1 MEKRPESPTASPAAT
16 ATFAMPTATLRS
28 APPAPGTIM
37 PPSEQNLRFILG
49 LKLNQLR
56 KQQAFS
62 LKELAGRAGIAISY
76 LNEIEKGKKYPKP
89 EKILSLAKALGVS
102 FDDLV
107 SLHLG
112 EKLHPL
118 SGVLKS
124 GILQEIPLEVF
135 GLTPTGLL
143 AMMSEEPQKIS
154 ALFDTFVKIAR
165 RFDVKIEHL
174 LLAAMRSHVEQN
186 KNYFEDI
193 EQAVEKFRVAQ
204 GWERR
209 RMPDLVQ
216 LREHLIKSCGYSVD
230 ERTLA
235 KHPELRDLRAI
246 TLQGDTA
253 HPRLLLNPRLGDWQ
267 RAFLLAREIGHQVL
281 GQREAVTTS
290 PIVKVDS
297 FEQLLR
303 NFRASY
309 FAGALLLNRELLVAD
324 MREFFT
330 RPTWDGAALI
340 EIKRKYQATP
350 EMFFHRLSQI
360 VPRFFGLEQMYFV
373 RFDHRRG
380 TSQVRI
386 GKELHYQRMHASHSI
401 GVDEHYCRRWISLRA
416 LQSFEAQQAAGGST
430 ATVAGAQRSRFTVT
444 QDEYFSIALAHHQN
458 LDTGMNS
465 CVTIG
470 FQMNDAL
477 KSAVR
482 FWDDPAL
489 AMQTVGDTC
498 ERCGITDC
506 AERAVTANLLD
517 RDLQHAKQL
526 AALARLAGS
535 N

>member
-1 MEKRPESPTASPAAT
+1 MPPTALSPK
-16 ATFAMPTATLRS
+16 L
-28 APPAPGTIM
+28 PAPASPL
-37 PPSEQNLRFILG
+37 PPGGQNLRFILG

-56 KQQAFS
+56 KQQALS

-89 EKILSLAKALGVS
+89 EKILALAKALGVS

-143 AMMSEEPQKIS
+143 AMMAGEPQKIS

-165 RFDVKIEHL
+165 RFDVKVEHL
-174 LLAAMRSHVEQN
+174 LLAAMRSHVEQS
-186 KNYFEDI
+186 KNYFEDL
-193 EQAVEKFRVAQ
+193 EQVAESFRTAKD
-204 GWERR
+204 WERR
-209 RMPDLVQ
+209 PVPDFARLRDHLV
-216 LREHLIKSCGYSVD
+216 RTCGYTID
-230 ERTLA
+230 EHSLGA
-235 KHPELRDLRAI
+235 HAELHDLRAV
-246 TLQGDTA
+246 TLHGDSG
-253 HPRLLLNPRLGDWQ
+253 HPRLLLNPRLGEWQ
-267 RAFLLAREIGHQVL
+267 RAFLLAREIGHRQL
-281 GQREAVTTS
+281 GQHEAVTTS
-290 PIVKVDS
+290 PLVKVDS
-297 FEQLLR
+297 FDQLLA

-309 FAGALLLNRELLVAD
+309 FAGALLLDRQLLVAD
-324 MREFFT
+324 LRQFFA
-330 RPTWDGAALI
+330 RPTWDGDALI
-340 EIKRKYQATP
+340 AIKRKYQATP

-380 TSQVRI
+380 TPQVRI

-401 GVDEHYCRRWISLRA
+401 GVNEHYCRRWVSLEA
-416 LQSFEAQQAAGGST
+416 LRRFEQQQAARGSD
-430 ATVAGAQRSRFTVT
+430 ATVASAQRSTFCVT
-444 QDEYFSIALAHHQN
+444 NDDYFSIALAHPQN
-458 LDTGMNS
+458 LDAGMNS

-470 FQMNDAL
+470 FQVNDAF
-477 KSAVR
+477 KRAVR

-489 AMQTVGDTC
+489 PLRIVGDTC

-506 AERAVTANLLD
+506 AERAVPATLRD
-517 RDLQHAKQL
+517 RELQHTRQL
-526 AALARLAGS
+526 AALDRLAGGG
-535 N
+535 

>member
-1 MEKRPESPTASPAAT
+1 M
-16 ATFAMPTATLRS
+16 LS
-28 APPAPGTIM
+28 APPPMKSPPAGPLV

-49 LKLNQLR
+49 LKLNQFR
-56 KQQAFS
+56 KQQDLS
-62 LKELAGRAGIAISY
+62 LAELADRAGMAISY
-76 LNEIEKGKKYPKP
+76 LSEIEKGKKYPKP
-89 EKILSLAKALGVS
+89 EKILALAKALGVS

-112 EKLHPL
+112 DKLHPL

-124 GILQEIPLEVF
+124 GILQEMPLEVF

-143 AMMSEEPQKIS
+143 EMMSDEPQKIS

-186 KNYFEDI
+186 KNYFEDL
-193 EQAVEKFRVAQ
+193 EQAAEAFRLAQ

-209 RMPDLVQ
+209 PVPDFALLRDHLVTA
-216 LREHLIKSCGYSVD
+216 CGY
-230 ERTLA
+230 TIGGPALA
-235 KHPELRDLRAI
+235 AHPEFGGLRAV

-253 HPRLLLNPRLGDWQ
+253 RPRLLLNPQLGEWQ
-267 RAFLLAREIGHQVL
+267 RAFLLAREIGRRQL
-281 GQREAVTTS
+281 GHHEAVVTS

-297 FEQLLR
+297 FDQLLN

-309 FAGALLLNRELLVAD
+309 FAGALLLDRQLLVAD
-324 MREFFT
+324 LRQFFA
-330 RPTWDGAALI
+330 RPVWNGAALI
-340 EIKRKYQATP
+340 AIKRKYQATP

-380 TSQVRI
+380 TPQVRI

-401 GVDEHYCRRWISLRA
+401 GVNEHYCRRLVSLDA
-416 LQSFEAQQAAGGST
+416 LRRFEEQQAATGSE
-430 ATVAGAQRSRFTVT
+430 ATVAGAQRSRFHAT
-444 QDEYFSIALAHHQN
+444 DDDYFSIALAHAQN
-458 LDTGMNS
+458 LDTGLNS

-470 FQMNDAL
+470 FQVNPAFRDT
-477 KSAVR
+477 VR
-482 FWDDPAL
+482 FWNDPAL
-489 AMQTVGDTC
+489 APRVVGDTC

-506 AERAVTANLLD
+506 AERAVPASLLE
-517 RDLQHAKQL
+517 REQQHARLLAALDQL
-526 AALARLAGS
+526 AAGA
-535 N
+535 

>member
-1 MEKRPESPTASPAAT
+1 
-16 ATFAMPTATLRS
+16 MPTATPPRPPS
-28 APPAPGTIM
+28 PAAPAV

-56 KQQAFS
+56 KQQDLS
-62 LKELAGRAGIAISY
+62 LKELAARAGIAISY

-89 EKILSLAKALGVS
+89 EKILALARALGVS

-143 AMMSEEPQKIS
+143 AMMADEPQKIS

-174 LLAAMRSHVEQN
+174 LLAAMRSHVEQS
-186 KNYFEDI
+186 KNYFEDL
-193 EQAVEKFRVAQ
+193 EQAAEAFRNAR

-209 RMPDLVQ
+209 PVPDFAQLRDHLVQ
-216 LREHLIKSCGYSVD
+216 HCGYTID
-230 ERTLA
+230 EHTLA
-235 KHPELRDLRAI
+235 GHVELHDLRAV

-253 HPRLLLNPRLGDWQ
+253 RPRLLLNPQLGEWQ
-267 RAFLLAREIGHQVL
+267 RAFLLAREIGRRQL
-281 GQREAVTTS
+281 GHHEAVTTS
-290 PIVKVDS
+290 PIVRVGS
-297 FEQLLR
+297 FDQLLN

-309 FAGALLLNRELLVAD
+309 FAGALLLDRQLLVAD
-324 MREFFT
+324 LRQFFAQ
-330 RPTWDGAALI
+330 PAWDGAALI
-340 EIKRKYQATP
+340 AIKRKYQATP

-360 VPRFFGLEQMYFV
+360 VPRFFGLEQMFFV

-380 TSQVRI
+380 TPQVRI

-401 GVDEHYCRRWISLRA
+401 GVNEHYCRRSVSLEA
-416 LQSFEAQQAAGGST
+416 LRLFEEQQAASGSP
-430 ATVAGAQRSRFTVT
+430 ATVATAQRSHYYAS
-444 QDEYFSIALAHHQN
+444 QDEYFSIALAHPQN
-458 LDTGMNS
+458 LDAGMNS

-470 FQMNDAL
+470 FLMNDAFRNT
-477 KSAVR
+477 VR
-482 FWDDPAL
+482 FWNDPAL
-489 AMQTVGDTC
+489 ATELVGDTC
-498 ERCGITDC
+498 ERCAIADC
-506 AERAVTANLLD
+506 AVRAVPANLLG
-517 RDLQHAKQL
+517 RELRHARQL
-526 AALARLAGS
+526 AALNQLAGGV
-535 N
+535 

>member
-1 MEKRPESPTASPAAT
+1 
-16 ATFAMPTATLRS
+16 MPTVTLRPAPTPS
-28 APPAPGTIM
+28 APSV

-56 KQQAFS
+56 KQQALS

-89 EKILSLAKALGVS
+89 EKILALAKALGVS

-143 AMMSEEPQKIS
+143 AMMSDEPQKIS

-186 KNYFEDI
+186 KNYFEEI
-193 EQAVEKFRVAQ
+193 EQAAESFRVAQ

-209 RMPDLVQ
+209 PVPDLAQ
-216 LREHLIKSCGYSVD
+216 LRDHLVKACGYTID

-235 KHPELRDLRAI
+235 GHAELHELRAI
-246 TLQGDTA
+246 TLHGDTA
-253 HPRLLLNPRLGDWQ
+253 RPRLLLNSRLGEWQ
-267 RAFLLAREIGHQVL
+267 RAFLLAREIGHRQL
-281 GQREAVTTS
+281 GHREAVTTS
-290 PIVKVDS
+290 PIIKIDS
-297 FEQLLR
+297 FEQLLE

-309 FAGALLLNRELLVAD
+309 FAGALLLDRHLLVAD
-324 MREFFT
+324 LRQFFSQ
-330 RPTWDGAALI
+330 PAWNGAALL

-380 TSQVRI
+380 TPQVRI

-401 GVDEHYCRRWISLRA
+401 GVDEHYCRRWVSLDA
-416 LQSFEAQQAAGGST
+416 LRLLEEQQAASGSA
-430 ATVAGAQRSRFTVT
+430 ATVACAQRSTFYATN
-444 QDEYFSIALAHHQN
+444 DEYFSIALAHPQN

-470 FQMNDAL
+470 FQLNDAL
-477 KSAVR
+477 KQAVR
-482 FWDDPAL
+482 FWNDPAL
-489 AMQTVGDTC
+489 ANRNVGDTC
-498 ERCGITDC
+498 ERCGIAAC
-506 AERAVTANLLD
+506 AERAVPANLLD
-517 RDLQHAKQL
+517 RELLHAKQL
-526 AALARLAGS
+526 AALSRLATGV
-535 N
+535 

>member
-1 MEKRPESPTASPAAT
+1 MSTATLPRPSSPAA
-16 ATFAMPTATLRS
+16 
-28 APPAPGTIM
+28 PAV

-56 KQQAFS
+56 KQQGLS
-62 LKELAGRAGIAISY
+62 LKELAARAGIAISY

-89 EKILSLAKALGVS
+89 EKILALARALGVS

-143 AMMSEEPQKIS
+143 AMMADEPQKIS

-186 KNYFEDI
+186 RNYFEDI
-193 EQAVEKFRVAQ
+193 EQAAESFRTAR

-209 RMPDLVQ
+209 PVPDFAQ
-216 LREHLIKSCGYSVD
+216 LREHLVRHGGYTID

-235 KHPELRDLRAI
+235 SHAELHGLRAV

-253 HPRLLLNPRLGDWQ
+253 HPRLLLNPRLGEWQ
-267 RAFLLAREIGHQVL
+267 RAFLLAREIGRRQL
-281 GQREAVTTS
+281 GHHEAVVTS
-290 PIVKVDS
+290 PLVKVDS
-297 FEQLLR
+297 FDQLLN

-309 FAGALLLNRELLVAD
+309 FAGALLLDRQLLVAD
-324 MREFFT
+324 LRRFFAQ
-330 RPTWDGAALI
+330 PAWDGAALI
-340 EIKRKYQATP
+340 AIKRKYLATP

-360 VPRFFGLEQMYFV
+360 VPRFFGLEQMFFV
-373 RFDHRRG
+373 RHDHRRG
-380 TSQVRI
+380 TPQVRI

-401 GVDEHYCRRWISLRA
+401 GVNEHYCRRSVSLEA
-416 LQSFEAQQAAGGST
+416 LRLFEAQQAANGSA
-430 ATVAGAQRSRFTVT
+430 ATVASAQHSLYPAS
-444 QDEYFSIALAHHQN
+444 QDEYFSIALAHPQN
-458 LDTGMNS
+458 LDAGLNS

-470 FQMNDAL
+470 FQMNEAFRNT
-477 KSAVR
+477 VR
-482 FWDDPAL
+482 FSNDPAL
-489 AMQTVGDTC
+489 ATRLVGDTC
-498 ERCGITDC
+498 ERCGIAGC
-506 AERAVTANLLD
+506 AERAVPASLLE
-517 RDLQHAKQL
+517 RELQHARQL
-526 AALARLAGS
+526 AALNQLADGA
-535 N
+535 